1 MKIKTAILILAP
13 ILIWLGL
20 SYKQIYTALS
30 IWDET
35 NRLINQAR
43 TAADEFQNP
52 APLEDRFDKK
62 LSADFWDF
70 VTINGGGQ
78 VSNDLEWHTSA
89 LTVGQELTLRQKH
102 DPDFVNES
110 STQQAPS
117 AERYNNVT
125 LIGGSGFQPTSSSD
139 VVLQFSTNVDENFY
153 GTAGVIFEPQGTLG
167 RDGMFQKPFDMFG
180 FAVVG
185 EESAVQGIN
194 GALCYLALNWAPSKV
209 AALSADPYI
218 SHNYEIRLRWVSQ
231 TGWLGIVKVDNKI
244 ACQMKMPALGPTEIQ
259 VWSDN
264 YLISSAPRHWWEL
277 GPTMN
282 IDFQDGGDKQFHL
295 GYIRIFEK
303 AR

>member
-1 MKIKTAILILAP
+1 MKIKIVILALTP

-20 SYKQIYTALS
+20 NYQQLYSAVT
-30 IWDET
+30 IWNET
-35 NRLINQAR
+35 NRLINQAK
-43 TAADEFQNP
+43 TADEFQNP
-52 APLEDRFDKK
+52 ASLEDRFDKK
-62 LSADFWDF
+62 LSVDFWDF

-78 VSNDLEWHTSA
+78 VSNELEWHASA
-89 LTVGQELTLRQKH
+89 LSVGDDLILRQKP
-102 DPDFVNES
+102 DPDFEKES
-110 STQQAPS
+110 SKQQAPS

-125 LIGGSGFQPTSSSD
+125 LIGGSGFQPTPSSD
-139 VVLQFSTNVDENFY
+139 VVLQFSANVDENFY

-194 GALCYLALNWAPSKV
+194 GALCYLALNWASSKV
-209 AALSADPYI
+209 AALGVNPQARHD
-218 SHNYEIRLRWVSQ
+218 YEIRLRWVRQ
-231 TGWLGIVKVDNKI
+231 TGWLGIVKVNDKV

-264 YLISSAPRHWWEL
+264 YLICSTPRRWWEL
-277 GPTMN
+277 GPTMS
-282 IDFQDGGDKQFHL
+282 IGHQDGGDKQFRL
-295 GYIRIFEK
+295 ERIRIFEK

>member
-1 MKIKTAILILAP
+1 LALTP

-20 SYKQIYTALS
+20 NFQQLYSAIS
-30 IWDET
+30 IWNET
-35 NRLINQAR
+35 NRLINQAK
-43 TAADEFQNP
+43 TADEFQNP
-52 APLEDRFDKK
+52 APLEDHFDKK

-78 VSNDLEWHTSA
+78 VSNELEWHASA
-89 LTVGQELTLRQKH
+89 LTVGQGLTLRQKTD
-102 DPDFVNES
+102 DPEFVNES

-125 LIGGSGFQPTSSSD
+125 LIGGSGFQPTPSSD
-139 VVLQFSTNVDENFY
+139 VVLQFSANADEGFY

-185 EESAVQGIN
+185 EESAMQGIN
-194 GALCYLALNWAPSKV
+194 GALCYLALNWAPAKV
-209 AALSADPYI
+209 AALGVNPQARHD
-218 SHNYEIRLRWVSQ
+218 YEIRLRWVSQ
-231 TGWLGIVKVDNKI
+231 TGWLGIVKVDDKV

-264 YLISSAPRHWWEL
+264 YLIISTPRRWWEL
-277 GPTMN
+277 GPTMS

-303 AR
+303 VR